1 MSSTYS
7 EILENMKNEFKNLAG
22 FDADEASDIGIRLKV
37 LAGEIFSTMASI
49 DWLKNQMFPQTATA
63 SQLDLHAEQRG
74 LTRKPA
80 TKARGKLTF
89 SRQRSILYD
98 ITIPEGTVCAT
109 SGSDGFRY
117 KTTET
122 VVLPAGSLSVQANAE
137 AELPG
142 AASNTLA
149 ETITVMVTP
158 PAAITSVSNAL
169 AFSGG
174 TDSESDDDLRKRLI
188 ESYRNIPN
196 GTNAAFY
203 KECALQYDDVYSASA
218 VSRAGGDG
226 TVYVYVAGRGGV
238 LGASVMKSI
247 QDDINVLREINV
259 DVTVKAPK
267 LVARNVS
274 VTLYPKD
281 GYTFSDIEDECQTV
295 ISNYFSS
302 LKIGEP
308 YFVAGLGNAIFN
320 MEGVKN
326 YKFTSNNYSDYIT
339 GNDELVCLGTVK
351 IIEGGKSS

>member
-7 EILENMKNEFKNLAG
+7 EILESMQNEFKNLAG

-37 LAGEIFSTMASI
+37 LAGEIFSTMASM
-49 DWLKNQMFPQTATA
+49 DWLKNQMFPQTATGP
-63 SQLDLHAEQRG
+63 QLDLHAEQRG

-98 ITIPEGTVCAT
+98 VTIPEGTVCAT

-142 AASNTLA
+142 TASNTLA
-149 ETITVMVTP
+149 ETITIMVTP
-158 PAAITSVSNAL
+158 PAAITAVSNAL

-174 TDSESDDDLRKRLI
+174 TDSESDSDLRKRLI

-203 KECALQYDDVYSASA
+203 KECALQYDNVYSASA

-226 TVYVYVAGRGGV
+226 TVYVYVAERGGA
-238 LGASVMKSI
+238 LSDNDMKSI
-247 QDDINVLREINV
+247 QDDINALREINV
-259 DVTVKAPK
+259 DVTVKKPK
-267 LVARNVS
+267 EVKRS
-274 VTLYPKD
+274 VDIIIYPQE
-281 GYTFSDIEDECQTV
+281 GYIFSDIKDECEAV
-295 ISNYFSS
+295 IGEYFSS

-308 YFVAGLGNAIFN
+308 YLLAGLGNAIFN
-320 MEGVKN
+320 IEGVKN
-326 YKFTSNNYSDYIT
+326 YRFGSGNSSDYT
-339 GNDELVCLGTVK
+339 TSANELVCMETVT
-351 IIEGGKSS
+351 ITEGGS